1 MLKRLLAK
9 WAGLAAAPAA
19 AQQETQKPQP
29 KPRTRISD
37 TVLANAGAPRT
48 PLTPF
53 GATLP
58 KAETAF
64 KIPAAPKGVIPKEA
78 KMAADSAPADLFGW
92 AVSDAISEGLF
103 FPGYPYLSELTQ
115 RAEYRRPAEM
125 LAQNMTRK
133 WIKIQAT
140 GDDAE
145 AKADKVKR
153 IEAEF
158 KRINA
163 REVFKQ
169 ALEKDGFFGRAQIFI
184 DCGDENDPDEL
195 KTPLSQSA
203 DKITTGKLKR
213 LQVVEP
219 IWTYPDKYNTTNPLK
234 DDFYRPQSWF
244 VMGDQVH
251 ASRLLTIVSRPVPD
265 MLKPAYIFGGLSLSQ
280 LAKPYVDNW
289 LRTRQSVSDLLAAF
303 NVFVLKTNMAATLG
317 GDADDNLFARLD
329 LFNRLRDNRGI
340 LALDNDQEDFQ
351 SISAPLGTLDHLQA
365 QAQEQMSA
373 VTGIPL
379 VILLGITPSGL
390 NASSEGELQAFD
402 QWIEAQQESHLR
414 PPLTKVLN
422 IVQLSLFGEVDPEI
436 SFKFN
441 PLRILSDTELAT
453 VRKTN
458 ADTAGVLIDKG
469 VIDAGEERERL
480 AGEEDSL
487 YPGLDLNKQIEP
499 PGQPGMPG
507 MEGMPGAPG
516 APGSEPGGE
525 QDQADLAALMAGKDD
540 GSSDPG
546 QSVQMNTAQP
556 APPAAKAPPQ

>member
-1 MLKRLLAK
+1 MLKRLLTNL
-9 WAGLAAAPAA
+9 AGLAAAPAS

-48 PLTPF
+48 PLTPL

-78 KMAADSAPADLFGW
+78 KMAADSAPSDLFSW
-92 AVSDAISEGLF
+92 AVNDALSEGLY

-133 WIKIQAT
+133 WIKFQAT
-140 GDDAE
+140 GDNAGE
-145 AKADKVKR
+145 KADKIKQ

-184 DCGDENDPDEL
+184 DCGDESDQEEL
-195 KTPLSQSA
+195 KTPLSQSSN
-203 DKITTGKLKR
+203 KITKGKLQR

-219 IWTYPDKYNTTNPLK
+219 IWTYPDRYNTTNPLK

-244 VMGDQVH
+244 VMGKQVH

-303 NVFVLKTNMAATLG
+303 NVFVLKTDMASTLSG
-317 GDADDNLFARLD
+317 SADAEFHP
-329 LFNRLRDNRGI
+329 
-340 LALDNDQEDFQ
+340 ALDVDVVVLPVTPGSGFDECFAGGPGAVH
-351 SISAPLGTLDHLQA
+351 IYGAAKPL
-365 QAQEQMSA
+365 
-373 VTGIPL
+373 
-379 VILLGITPSGL
+379 
-390 NASSEGELQAFD
+390 
-402 QWIEAQQESHLR
+402 
-414 PPLTKVLN
+414 
-422 IVQLSLFGEVDPEI
+422 
-436 SFKFN
+436 
-441 PLRILSDTELAT
+441 PLRNPAST
-453 VRKTN
+453 V
-458 ADTAGVLIDKG
+458 V
-469 VIDAGEERERL
+469 
-480 AGEEDSL
+480 
-487 YPGLDLNKQIEP
+487 
-499 PGQPGMPG
+499 
-507 MEGMPGAPG
+507 
-516 APGSEPGGE
+516 
-525 QDQADLAALMAGKDD
+525 
-540 GSSDPG
+540 
-546 QSVQMNTAQP
+546 
-556 APPAAKAPPQ
+556 

>member
-1 MLKRLLAK
+1 MLKRLRAW
-9 WAGLAAAPAA
+9 WAGLNTPAPAA
-19 AQQETQKPQP
+19 AEPTAPP
-29 KPRTRISD
+29 KRTRIND
-37 TVLANAGAPRT
+37 MLLANAGAPKAQ
-48 PLTPF
+48 LTPP
-53 GATLP
+53 GAVLP
-58 KAETAF
+58 KPQSAF
-64 KIPAAPKGVIPKEA
+64 TVPKVPKGVITPAA
-78 KMAADSAPADLFGW
+78 KMAADEAPGELFGW
-92 AVSDAISEGLF
+92 ALIDAISEGLF

-133 WIKIQAT
+133 WIQIQAT

-145 AKADKVKR
+145 AKADKIKA

-158 KRINA
+158 KRINV

-169 ALEKDGFFGRAQIFI
+169 ALEKDGYFGRAQIFI
-184 DCGDENDPDEL
+184 DCGDESDPDEL

-203 DKITTGKLKR
+203 DKITKGKLQR

-219 IWTYPDKYNTTNPLK
+219 LWTYPDKYNTTNPLK

-244 VMGDQVH
+244 VMGQQVH

-289 LRTRQSVSDLLAAF
+289 LRTRQSVSDLLHSF
-303 NVFVLKTNMAATLG
+303 SIFVLKTDMAATLA
-317 GDADDNLFARLD
+317 GDADDGLIPRLE
-329 LFNRLRDNRGI
+329 LFNRLRDNRGVF
-340 LALDNDQEDFQ
+340 ALDKDKEEFENV
-351 SISAPLGTLDHLQA
+351 SAPLGSLDKLQA

-390 NASSEGELQAFD
+390 NTSTDGELQAFD

-422 IVQLSLFGEVDPEI
+422 IVQLSLFGEVDQEI
-436 SFKFN
+436 GFKFN
-441 PLRILSDTELAT
+441 ALRTLTDTELAAN
-453 VRKTN
+453 RKTN

-469 VIDAGEERERL
+469 VIDAEEERERL
-480 AGEEDSL
+480 ANEEDSL
-487 YPGLDLNKQIEP
+487 YPGLDLNKVIEP
-499 PGQPGMPG
+499 PAQP
-507 MEGMPGAPG
+507 GMPGAPG
-516 APGSEPGGE
+516 GE
-525 QDQADLAALMAGKDD
+525 EDEADLAAMMGGQPGAA
-540 GSSDPG
+540 PG
-546 QSVQMNTAQP
+546 QPPAQP
-556 APPAAKAPPQ
+556 GAALQPGPPQ